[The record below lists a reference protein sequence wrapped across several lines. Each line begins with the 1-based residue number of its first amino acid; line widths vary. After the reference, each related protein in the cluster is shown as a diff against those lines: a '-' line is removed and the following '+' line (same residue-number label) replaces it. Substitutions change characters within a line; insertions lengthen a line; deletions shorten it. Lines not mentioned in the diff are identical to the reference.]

1 LLTWHHFDPPWR
13 ERQHHD
19 PAGMIALC
27 SNCHGEADL
36 LTKEQ
41 LHKIK
46 DEGRE
51 RAATIAHRF
60 AWRRRKLLVV
70 LGGNFFYNC
79 DLILRVSSR
88 RCVWFNRTETGEFE
102 LNFRLPASSGRP
114 PFTVMGNVWMTL
126 SDADDIIAPP
136 KW

>member
-1 LLTWHHFDPPWR
+1 MNRKPPNKVIRQLRQEVGFCCPGLKESGEPCGSPLLTWHHFDPPWR

-27 SNCHGEADL
+27 SNCHGQADL

-41 LHKIK
+41 LRKIK
-46 DEGRE
+46 DAGRE

-70 LGGNFFYNC
+70 LGGNFFT
-79 DLILRVSSR
+79 IV
-88 RCVWFNRTETGEFE
+88 T
-102 LNFRLPASSGRP
+102 
-114 PFTVMGNVWMTL
+114 
-126 SDADDIIAPP
+126 
-136 KW
+136 